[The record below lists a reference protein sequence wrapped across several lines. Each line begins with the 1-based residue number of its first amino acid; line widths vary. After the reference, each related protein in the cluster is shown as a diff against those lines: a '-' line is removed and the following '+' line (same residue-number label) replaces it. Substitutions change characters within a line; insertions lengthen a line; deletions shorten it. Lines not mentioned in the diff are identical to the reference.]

1 MRTQKKNFKLW
12 LLMFLVV
19 VIVLPAGVILF
30 FRLEGQPPEITVE
43 LTPPVVGL
51 SKELTVSFAD
61 PKSGIRRVW
70 ISLLKDGKE
79 TVLAEKAFPFSGVIR
94 GGEVRAEQMRLTIEP
109 KLQGFTDGEAA
120 LRFAVWDFAWRD
132 WLRGNRAYL
141 EKTVQIDTQ
150 PPSVDVL
157 SRAHNVSQGGT
168 GVIIYRTSEPCLESG
183 VQVGDNFFPGHAG
196 AFQDPKVH
204 LAFFALSYDQGA
216 DTPVFLT
223 ATDLGGNRS
232 RSGFPHYLRNKKFRQ
247 DTLKITDHFLNW
259 KMPEFN
265 TEAEVA
271 AAVAMKDKF
280 LIINDTIRKE
290 NFKTLGE
297 VGRSTEKALL
307 WKAPF
312 TRLPNSAPRAGF
324 ADHRVYQY
332 EDQTIDRQ
340 VHMGVDL
347 ASVAHAPVPAANSG
361 KVVFAE
367 TLGIYGRSVVID
379 HGFGLFSLYAHLNSI
394 EVQKGQQVEKDDLI
408 GHTGVTGLA
417 GGDHLH
423 FAIMVHNTFV
433 DPLEWWDPAWIK
445 NNVTDKIDTVAS
457 GLK

>member
-19 VIVLPAGVILF
+19 VIVLPVGVILF

-204 LAFFALSYDQGA
+204 LAFFALSYEQGA

-271 AAVAMKDKF
+271 AVSSMKEKF
-280 LIINDTIRKE
+280 LIINDTIRKN

-307 WKAPF
+307 WKGPF

>member
-1 MRTQKKNFKLW
+1 LRTQKKNVRLW
-12 LLMFLVV
+12 LLMILVV
-19 VIVLPAGVILF
+19 AIVLPVGVILF

-43 LTPPVVGL
+43 LTPPVIGI
-51 SKELTVSFAD
+51 SKEVTVSFAD

-70 ISLLKDGKE
+70 VGLLKDGKE
-79 TVLAEKAFPFSGVIR
+79 TVLAEKTFPFSGVIR
-94 GGEVRAEQMRLTIEP
+94 GGVVREDALQLTVEP
-109 KLQGFTDGEAA
+109 QLQGFADGEAT

-132 WLRGNRAYL
+132 WLRGNRTYV

-150 PPSVDVL
+150 PPSLDVL

-168 GVIIYRTSEPCLESG
+168 GVVVYRTSEPCLESG

-196 AFQDPKVH
+196 AFKDPAVH
-204 LAFFALSYDQGA
+204 LAFFALGYDQGA
-216 DTPVFLT
+216 DTPVLLT

-232 RSGFPHYLRNKKFRQ
+232 QSGFPHYLRNKKFRQ
-247 DTLKITDHFLNW
+247 DTLQITDRFLNW
-259 KMPEFN
+259 KMPEFD
-265 TEAEVA
+265 TEPAVA
-271 AAVAMKDKF
+271 AAASMKEKF
-280 LIINDTIRKE
+280 LIVNDAIRQA
-290 NFKTLGE
+290 NFKVLGE
-297 VGRSTEKALL
+297 VGRSTEKAIL
-307 WKAPF
+307 WEGSF
-312 TRLPNSAPRAGF
+312 LRLPNSARRAGF

-332 EDQTIDRQ
+332 GDQIIDRQ
-340 VHMGVDL
+340 VHMGIDL

-367 TLGIYGRSVVID
+367 PLGIYGRTVMID
-379 HGFGLFSLYAHLNSI
+379 HGFGLFSLYSHLNNI
-394 EVQKGQQVEKDDLI
+394 AVQTGQQVKKGDLI

-423 FAIMVHNTFV
+423 FGMMVHNTFI
-433 DPLEWWDPAWIK
+433 DPVEWWDPAWIK

>member
-109 KLQGFTDGEAA
+109 KLQGFADGEAA

-307 WKAPF
+307 WKGPF

>member
-19 VIVLPAGVILF
+19 VIVLPVGVILF

-94 GGEVRAEQMRLTIEP
+94 GGEVRAEQIRLTIEP

-204 LAFFALSYDQGA
+204 LAFFALSYEQGA

-232 RSGFPHYLRNKKFRQ
+232 QSGFPHYLRNKKFRQ

-271 AAVAMKDKF
+271 AVSSMKEKF
-280 LIINDTIRKE
+280 LIINDTIRKN

-307 WKAPF
+307 WKGPF